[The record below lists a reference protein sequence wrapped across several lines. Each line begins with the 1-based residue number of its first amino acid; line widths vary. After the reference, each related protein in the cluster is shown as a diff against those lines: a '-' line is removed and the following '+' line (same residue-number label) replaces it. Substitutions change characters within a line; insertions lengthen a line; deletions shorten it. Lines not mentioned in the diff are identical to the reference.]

1 MFPLRLCGGKLLVAV
16 TRERRYGPSRLR
28 VNVDDDT
35 PQNPARRPGGV
46 PLAFQTNVQLE
57 LHLHRSG
64 NSTFCARYRT
74 NLFLTGVLSFAV
86 FRHSAE
92 PEYDSELQSRRSHG
106 GPRAGH
112 EVKVHP
118 RSATLDRT
126 RSVAGSLRTLDVAL
140 SDQRAERVEAV
151 AWQRAS
157 ASVEPRRLSVQ

>member
-16 TRERRYGPSRLR
+16 TRERRSGPSRLR
-28 VNVDDDT
+28 VNDDDT
-35 PQNPARRPGGV
+35 PKNPARRPGGV
-46 PLAFQTNVQLE
+46 PLAPQTM
-57 LHLHRSG
+57 HLHWSG

-140 SDQRAERVEAV
+140 SDQRPERVETV